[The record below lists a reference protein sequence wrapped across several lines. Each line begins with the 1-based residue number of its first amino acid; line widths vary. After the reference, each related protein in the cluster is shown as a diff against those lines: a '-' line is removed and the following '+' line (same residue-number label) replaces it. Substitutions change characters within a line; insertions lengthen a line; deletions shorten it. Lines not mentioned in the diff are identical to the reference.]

1 MLGKPHK
8 VAAINQPL
16 RPTPSHPHT
25 PPPIFQMGQWGGSRG
40 VTWPRLNTTE
50 PEQSQNSNGGCLDPM
65 RGSMVLSDV
74 SSPLPGWRS
83 RCHQPS
89 APSLNTPLDRPH
101 LPESLQLHP
110 LPWISE
116 AELFSRQ
123 EHYSQRKARFRC
135 CWGGGAGKKSAH
147 KQLKQIRF
155 LKNILLLPH
164 TRAADGGGGS
174 GRCPMLFCCGRRGQI
189 PLIEPPC
196 SAGSGGILRSD
207 PSPLAGSFREASED
221 GWQGGLRSAAVQD

>member
-25 PPPIFQMGQWGGSRG
+25 PPPIFQMGQWGRSRG

-50 PEQSQNSNGGCLDPM
+50 PEQSQNLNGGCLDPM
-65 RGSMVLSDV
+65 TGLY
-74 SSPLPGWRS
+74 GTEWRLFAS
-83 RCHQPS
+83 ARMKVTVPS
-89 APSLNTPLDRPH
+89 AISPISQHPPRQTPS
-101 LPESLQLHP
+101 
-110 LPWISE
+110 PWIPAVTPVAMNQWSWAVFPARTLLSE
-116 AELFSRQ
+116 KSKVPMLLGR
-123 EHYSQRKARFRC
+123 
-135 CWGGGAGKKSAH
+135 GAGKKSAH

-207 PSPLAGSFREASED
+207 PSPLAGSFREASKD
-221 GWQGGLRSAAVQD
+221 GWQGGLRSSAVQD